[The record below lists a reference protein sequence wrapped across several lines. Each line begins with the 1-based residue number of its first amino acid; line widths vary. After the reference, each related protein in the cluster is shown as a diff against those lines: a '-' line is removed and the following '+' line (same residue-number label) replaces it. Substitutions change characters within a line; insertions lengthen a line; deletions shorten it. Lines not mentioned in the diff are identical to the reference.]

1 MKKFF
6 ARAKAVLEG
15 KGGEGYVDTAVK
27 MIIAVVIGA
36 LLLGGLYFIFNSLI
50 LPGACRTYPRYD
62 LVLPVEA
69 EAMGGGGCITFSN
82 STTQANPNLK
92 SKIKTKKE

>member
-6 ARAKAVLEG
+6 ARARAVLED

-36 LLLGGLYFIFNSLI
+36 LLLGGLYYIPHQPLT
-50 LPGACRTYPRYD
+50 LHRGKEWRYIRVAIED
-62 LVLPVEA
+62 IQRL
-69 EAMGGGGCITFSN
+69 GG
-82 STTQANPNLK
+82 
-92 SKIKTKKE
+92 

>member
-6 ARAKAVLEG
+6 ARARAVLED

-36 LLLGGLYFIFNSLI
+36 LLLGGLYYIFNTLI
-50 LPGACRTYPRYD
+50 LPGLAERIQDNRIYQNNDNERVVQTVPRIARSRAYQKCSASFYFSRT
-62 LVLPVEA
+62 
-69 EAMGGGGCITFSN
+69 
-82 STTQANPNLK
+82 
-92 SKIKTKKE
+92 

>member
-6 ARAKAVLEG
+6 ARARAVLED

-36 LLLGGLYFIFNSLI
+36 LLLGGLYYIFNTLI
-50 LPGACRTYPRYD
+50 LPG
-62 LVLPVEA
+62 VLRGQQYSLLIQQRGNVHH
-69 EAMGGGGCITFSN
+69 S
-82 STTQANPNLK
+82 L
-92 SKIKTKKE
+92 

>member
-6 ARAKAVLEG
+6 ARARAVLED

-36 LLLGGLYFIFNSLI
+36 LLLGGLYYIFNSMI
-50 LPGACRTYPRYD
+50 LPG
-62 LVLPVEA
+62 LA
-69 EAMGGGGCITFSN
+69 ERIQDMFGSPGAGGNNGGGGGIIF
-82 STTQANPNLK
+82 L
-92 SKIKTKKE
+92 